1 MYETWAFANV
11 SSGKG
16 KHFITE
22 EQTNTVTTACNPA
35 SIGWQGTQVSAVVMR
50 PGNLEHALSEVR
62 SIPADIRAG
71 LVPGVARE
79 EFVKTAYI
87 HAQIQIGLSGTGVGV
102 NHACD
107 RLHFKGIGT
116 RAVNLPFSG
125 PYHTLFIESANRAF
139 AQLMEVFPLY
149 EPTEDIRIV
158 SSDDGRVLRNI
169 DDIRDY
175 MRVSRSGRCFNG
187 HIQSRHS
194 LIGA

>member
-1 MYETWAFANV
+1 MYETRAFANV

-35 SIGWQGTQVSAVVMR
+35 SMGWQGTQVSAVVMR
-50 PGNLEHALSEVR
+50 PDNLEHALSEVR
-62 SIPADIRAG
+62 SIQADIRAG
-71 LVPGVARE
+71 LVPGVACE

-125 PYHTLFIESANRAF
+125 PYHTLFIESTNRAF
-139 AQLMEVFPLY
+139 AQLMEVLP
-149 EPTEDIRIV
+149 
-158 SSDDGRVLRNI
+158 
-169 DDIRDY
+169 
-175 MRVSRSGRCFNG
+175 
-187 HIQSRHS
+187 
-194 LIGA
+194 